1 MDLVKELFDI
11 KPKCNTLVESRFKEF
26 ESLGK
31 TGNEEDLFSELS
43 FCVLTANWSAKGGI
57 RAQKEIG
64 NGFITLTEEKLIE
77 ALKTVGHRFPKA
89 RAKYIVSNRWIVGSL
104 KDLIRKD
111 PFEARE
117 YIVKN
122 VKGIGWKESSHF
134 LRNCGISNLAI
145 LDKHI
150 MRLMKEAN
158 LLEEV
163 PKSGWT
169 KKKYIEIEEKLRP
182 ISKKVGE
189 PIGKL
194 DLYMWFMAKKTI
206 DK

>member
-1 MDLVKELFDI
+1 MDLVKELFNI
-11 KPKCNTLVESRFKEF
+11 KPECNTLVENRFKEF
-26 ESLGK
+26 ENLGK
-31 TGNEEDLFSELS
+31 NGSEEDLFSELS

-64 NGFITLTEEKLIE
+64 NGFINLSEEKLIE
-77 ALKTVGHRFPKA
+77 ALKSVGHRFPKA
-89 RAKYIVSNRWIVGSL
+89 RAKYIVSNRWIIGNL
-104 KDLIRKD
+104 KALIKKD

-122 VKGIGWKESSHF
+122 IKGISWKESSHF

-150 MRLMKEAN
+150 MRLMIKAG
-158 LLEEV
+158 LLNEL
-163 PKSGWT
+163 PKSGWS

-182 ISKKVGE
+182 ISKKFEE

-194 DLYMWFMAKKTI
+194 DLYMWFMAKKSV